1 MSKKKSEAIDLDQM
15 LADMVKKKLY
25 EKKTSSSTGLMSILQ
40 FVDELSLD
48 FGVFPYAKLILKLF
62 YANTPGNE
70 SIKITDDDLQLIET
84 IDNYGTGN
92 PWLLAKAKKVQSGEI
107 TKPFQYLV
115 MAMGRRSGKAQSLDS
130 KVLTPSGWVRMGDIK
145 VGDMVMSQ
153 DGKATKVNAVYP
165 QGFKDIYR
173 VDFSDGVSTE
183 CCIEHLWAV
192 KSHADRQSNNPYR
205 VLSLEEISKSLKVG
219 KGINNYSVPL
229 VEPIDFKVNEDPLSI
244 SPYVLGILL
253 SDKLDSDCLDPE
265 MLSAIDKGISANY
278 SLNDSGLCLD
288 IHLENKE
295 SKWEL
300 IKFLRL
306 TNLWNCNSS
315 DKFVP
320 EHYKFSPINDRLELL
335 QGLLDSDGEATED
348 GVISFA
354 TLSKRLVEDVVFLVQ
369 SLGGLATIRE
379 LEDKG
384 KAHYKALLQLPANIS
399 PFRVKSKAEK
409 VAREADLCRYIEGV
423 EFVGKKQ
430 AQCISVDHPSRL
442 YVVNDF
448 IVTHNTF
455 LSSVMTAY
463 EVYKLIT
470 MITCSKCKDIKPVKS
485 GEPCPDCGT
494 KCLNHPQAY
503 LGVRG
508 AEPLRIFVAATSLTQ
523 AKNTGLKM
531 HKERAMESPL
541 LEAKYTPEEE
551 TVFYRTEYDEQRYKR
566 QKDMGMQNVQGKGSI
581 EVAAIH
587 SNSAALHGTAT
598 ILAYFDEFALFN
610 TDGKDNDTKLL
621 EAILAQTTT
630 YRALRPEAGR
640 VMMTSMPNK
649 KEGKFW
655 THFDQGRLPQADN
668 FLVVQA
674 PTWEWRNDMTREF
687 LESDMIYEEDAEGLS
702 FDKLFGA
709 QFVDEGADVYLPE
722 SAVEFAFSNPENA
735 SKKSGPE
742 NGMIK
747 YYMHIDCAFKTC
759 NYAYCIVHY
768 DYRFNPKTNQY
779 ENFYIQDDSFFWI
792 PSKRN
797 PEHFIDSETGK
808 EYTINE
814 ILHYIAD
821 VARRFRVT
829 SFSYDGMQST
839 ESISFF
845 RKRGLPVRLLSFN
858 GNKAREIY
866 DNLRTIMLDGRV
878 IACQSDL
885 QLKVEL
891 QNLRVKRTARG
902 PNIVANHAGVVKTKD
917 VADCFAGACFLST
930 ERTSRKSLPSRLMS
944 LPMGGQFPSI
954 SGNSAGN
961 RGGAGQSIFQRMNNL
976 NSYNG
981 GA

>member
-1 MSKKKSEAIDLDQM
+1 MAAKNKSEVIDLDQM

-25 EKKTSSSTGLMSILQ
+25 EKKSSSSSGLMSILQ
-40 FVDELSLD
+40 FVEDLGLD

-62 YANTPGNE
+62 YINTPGNE
-70 SIKITDDDLQLIET
+70 SIKITDEDLELIEK
-84 IDNYGTGN
+84 IDNYGQGN

-115 MAMGRRSGKAQSLDS
+115 MALGRRSGK
-130 KVLTPSGWVRMGDIK
+130 
-145 VGDMVMSQ
+145 
-153 DGKATKVNAVYP
+153 
-165 QGFKDIYR
+165 
-173 VDFSDGVSTE
+173 
-183 CCIEHLWAV
+183 
-192 KSHADRQSNNPYR
+192 
-205 VLSLEEISKSLKVG
+205 
-219 KGINNYSVPL
+219 
-229 VEPIDFKVNEDPLSI
+229 
-244 SPYVLGILL
+244 
-253 SDKLDSDCLDPE
+253 
-265 MLSAIDKGISANY
+265 
-278 SLNDSGLCLD
+278 
-288 IHLENKE
+288 
-295 SKWEL
+295 
-300 IKFLRL
+300 
-306 TNLWNCNSS
+306 
-315 DKFVP
+315 
-320 EHYKFSPINDRLELL
+320 
-335 QGLLDSDGEATED
+335 
-348 GVISFA
+348 
-354 TLSKRLVEDVVFLVQ
+354 
-369 SLGGLATIRE
+369 
-379 LEDKG
+379 
-384 KAHYKALLQLPANIS
+384 
-399 PFRVKSKAEK
+399 
-409 VAREADLCRYIEGV
+409 
-423 EFVGKKQ
+423 
-430 AQCISVDHPSRL
+430 
-442 YVVNDF
+442 
-448 IVTHNTF
+448 TF
-455 LSSVMTAY
+455 LSSAITAY

-470 MITCSKCKDIKPVKS
+470 MIVCPKCKDMKPVQS
-485 GEPCPDCGT
+485 GELCPDCGS
-494 KCLNHPQAY
+494 KCLNHPQGY

-508 AEPLRIFVAATSLTQ
+508 AEPLRIFIAATSLTQ

-541 LEAKYTPEEE
+541 LEARYTPEEE
-551 TVFYRTEYDEQRYKR
+551 TVFYRTEFDEQRYKR
-566 QKDMGMQNVQGKGSI
+566 QKAMGMHNVQLKGSI

-630 YRALRPEAGR
+630 YRALHPEAGR

-655 THFDQGRLPQADN
+655 TNFDQGRLPQADN
-668 FLVVQA
+668 FLVIQM
-674 PTWEWRNDMTREF
+674 PTWEWRNDMTKEF

-722 SAVEFAFSNPENA
+722 TAVEYAFANPENIA
-735 SKKSGPE
+735 KKPGPE
-742 NGMIK
+742 NAMIK

-759 NYAYCIVHY
+759 NYAYCIIHY
-768 DYRFNPKTNQY
+768 EYRFNPKTNQY
-779 ENFYIQDDSFFWI
+779 ENFYIEDDSFFWT

-797 PEHFIDSETGK
+797 PEHFVDNETGK

-821 VARRFRVT
+821 VARKFRVV

-845 RKRGLPVRLLSFN
+845 RRRGLPVRLLSFN

-878 IACQSDL
+878 IACQNDL

-930 ERTSRKSLPSRLMS
+930 ERTSRKALTSRVMNLPL
-944 LPMGGQFPSI
+944 GGNQFPSI
-954 SGNSAGN
+954 SGNGAGN
-961 RGGAGQSIFQRMNNL
+961 RGGAGQSIFQRMNNF